1 MPRLG
6 DEFYIYNV
14 HSEKYLFV
22 SGDTINKDGDGI
34 HVVEGKYAKTPRGK
48 FKLREVPEHLR
59 GNHDEFLLKNEHLH
73 EYLYVSD
80 RKRNGDN
87 VVMASSGVDG
97 SSKFKLSLQAQT
109 KLQVQNGRTDW
120 VKDWVTKISSH
131 DSYIFLSH
139 DWINGDQVVEAKKS
153 DDKRNIFRLEPCR

>member
-48 FKLREVPEHLR
+48 FKLREVPEHLL
-59 GNHDEFLLKNEHLH
+59 GNHDEFLLKNEYYG
-73 EYLYVSD
+73 EYVYVSSGI
-80 RKRNGDN
+80 RNGDN
-87 VVMASSGVDG
+87 VVKASSGVCWA
-97 SSKFKLSLQAQT
+97 SKFKLSSQAQT

-120 VKDWVTKISSH
+120 VQDPVTKISCY
-131 DSYIFLSH
+131 DFQIFLSH

-153 DDKRNIFRLEPCR
+153 DEKRGIFRLEPCR